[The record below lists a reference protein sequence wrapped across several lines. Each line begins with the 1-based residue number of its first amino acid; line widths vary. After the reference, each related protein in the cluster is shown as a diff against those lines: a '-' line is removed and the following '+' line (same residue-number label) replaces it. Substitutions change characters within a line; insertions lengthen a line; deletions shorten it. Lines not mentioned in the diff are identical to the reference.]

1 MPPAQMPLW
10 KLFFDKLKVS
20 NITLGACPVFFKPT
34 CHFSQWQQERLKKT
48 RKLMRV
54 DKFLLLTL

>member
-20 NITLGACPVFFKPT
+20 NITLCACPVFFVSPLAI
-34 CHFSQWQQERLKKT
+34 SPNGNKKG
-48 RKLMRV
+48 
-54 DKFLLLTL
+54 